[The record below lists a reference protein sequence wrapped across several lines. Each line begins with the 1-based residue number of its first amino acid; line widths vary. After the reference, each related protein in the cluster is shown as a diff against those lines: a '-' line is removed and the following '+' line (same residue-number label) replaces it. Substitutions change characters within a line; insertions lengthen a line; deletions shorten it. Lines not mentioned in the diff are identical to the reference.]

1 MKSKIEELAKGK
13 NMSKERMFNDN
24 LKISLFERRAVEVS
38 GQEEE
43 RVITSITRYVQ
54 EHLAEEVSLSVLAE
68 EFHLSAQYI
77 SQLFKSEIG
86 VGFLNYLTSI
96 RMEKARK
103 LLVSTDLPIAEIS
116 ERAGYGDYRVFTKV
130 FMKAE
135 GITPSQY
142 RRDFLEEVK
151 AGE

>member
-54 EHLAEEVSLSVLAE
+54 EHLAEEVSE
-68 EFHLSAQYI
+68 
-77 SQLFKSEIG
+77 
-86 VGFLNYLTSI
+86 
-96 RMEKARK
+96 
-103 LLVSTDLPIAEIS
+103 
-116 ERAGYGDYRVFTKV
+116 
-130 FMKAE
+130 
-135 GITPSQY
+135 
-142 RRDFLEEVK
+142 
-151 AGE
+151 